1 MMMKK
6 SINAWTI
13 DAADDFEAMFKAVKE
28 AGFQGI
34 ELNVDKDGSSA
45 HSITLETGTDLEA
58 LTELSRTYSLPVVSI
73 STSLG
78 GTTGLADRENRRRA
92 HKVIRRQIEC
102 AKVLNAGAIL
112 SVPGGVSGDLSL
124 REARDNSL
132 ECYRELGDEI
142 AASGVQ
148 VCLEQVWNGFFT
160 SPFDMARFI
169 DELDNPLI
177 GAYFD
182 VGNVLA
188 FSWPEYWIEV
198 LGQRIRRVHVKDFK
212 RSGGLFQG
220 GNWVDLGTGDADWCK
235 VLPALRKAG
244 FDGYLTAETSIGES
258 AVPGITYPA
267 YYKTVSEAL
276 ERIIGP
282 EPGLRPKDNAAC

>member
-1 MMMKK
+1 MMKK
-6 SINAWTI
+6 SINAWTV
-13 DAADDFEAMFKAVKE
+13 DAADDFEAAFRAVKE
-28 AGFQGI
+28 AGFEGI
-34 ELNVDKDGSSA
+34 ELNVDRDGYSA
-45 HSITLETGTDLEA
+45 HSITLEKGTDLEA
-58 LTELSRTYSLPVVSI
+58 LAGLSRKYSLPVVSI

-78 GTTGLADRENRRRA
+78 GNTGLADRENRRRA

-102 AKVLNAGAIL
+102 AKALNAGAVL

-124 REARDNSL
+124 QEARGNSL
-132 ECYRELGDEI
+132 ECYRELGEEI
-142 AASGVQ
+142 AASGIL

-169 DELDNPLI
+169 DELDNPSI

-198 LGQRIRRVHVKDFK
+198 LGNRIRRVHVKDFK

-220 GNWVDLGTGDADWCK
+220 GNWVDLGTGDADWRK
-235 VLPALRKAG
+235 VIAALRKAG
-244 FDGYLTAETSIGES
+244 FDGYLTAETSITES

-276 ERIIGP
+276 GSIITGTP
-282 EPGLRPKDNAAC
+282 CPASGG